1 VASRTLHGTDSTLAT
16 KLARYSMRTGRYRYR
31 HTTGLCAECGRPY
44 RPQRCDSKF
53 MVAVEIDGID
63 GAVVDMLIGNDW
75 LTKAES
81 HDGKKIAKAI
91 ARNAG
96 GSGDAVI
103 ILLKLAV

>member
-1 VASRTLHGTDSTLAT
+1 MVNRPPSDADKRAVKRERRRLAQ
-16 KLARYSMRTGRYRYR
+16 REYRR
-31 HTTGLCAECGRPY
+31 RFDDGEI
-44 RPQRCDSKF
+44 

-81 HDGKKIAKAI
+81 HDRKKIAKAI